1 MVIGL
6 EDPVPVQSSLAEL
19 VRLSNE
25 HGVGLFV
32 DGATYDDVA
41 RDTNLTRRAV
51 TLSKLRKFQQLR
63 RIPIADAAILTG
75 RFGSVTGDNDRS
87 DVRLLAAIDAKAVD
101 FLERLGL
108 YLRAARSGHRV
119 TQSARSICVAPA
131 RRICALAMYSFSTCQ
146 KMSGTLPLN
155 R

>member
-41 RDTNLTRRAV
+41 RDANLTRRAV

-63 RIPIADAAILTG
+63 RIPIVDPAILTG
-75 RFGSVTGDNDRS
+75 RFGSIAGDNDRS
-87 DVRLLAAIDAKAVD
+87 DVRLLVAIDAKAVD
-101 FLERLGL
+101 FL
-108 YLRAARSGHRV
+108 V
-119 TQSARSICVAPA
+119 TQDTGLH
-131 RRICALAMYSFSTCQ
+131 RRAGRAGLGTSVLTVEEALQWLKQTFIAKSV
-146 KMSGTLPLN
+146 TLPYVVD
-155 R
+155 RKA